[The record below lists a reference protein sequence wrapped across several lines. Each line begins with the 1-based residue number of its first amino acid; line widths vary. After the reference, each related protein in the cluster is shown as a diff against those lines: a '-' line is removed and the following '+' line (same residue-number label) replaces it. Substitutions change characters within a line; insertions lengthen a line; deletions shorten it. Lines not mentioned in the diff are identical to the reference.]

1 MTAVELQLNATYAQ
15 HPALKPVDEK
25 SQSMMCGKLFIS
37 WSRVFKLP
45 QGLPDSKTG
54 DLNCLYEVLVQKEA
68 LIIYHL
74 H

>member
-37 WSRVFKLP
+37 
-45 QGLPDSKTG
+45 
-54 DLNCLYEVLVQKEA
+54 
-68 LIIYHL
+68 
-74 H
+74 